1 MRLTIFESFSNF
13 ANLSV
18 SCVSNCCESA
28 SPRQRRA
35 RFYGLFPSWCVFITC
50 VVSILDHVLVPS
62 YFLLWNISIVY
73 PVKPVVPGVGRLHSI
88 ASLTSVLLY
97 CVVASY
103 LHPRVNTCWAA
114 CIQQGA
120 GLAASPPLICTLSS
134 LYPHKWPNPSQT
146 PLSFV
151 LYCTSFQT
159 PCYQHR
165 LKLLSVTSYSCLTT
179 SHHLSCFP
187 YYC

>member
-1 MRLTIFESFSNF
+1 MVFFIMVCFYHMCCVHSPSCSGALIFPP
-13 ANLSV
+13 V
-18 SCVSNCCESA
+18 KYIYC
-28 SPRQRRA
+28 
-35 RFYGLFPSWCVFITC
+35 
-50 VVSILDHVLVPS
+50 ILWNQLCLVLVDFILLPLL
-62 YFLLWNISIVY
+62 FLFF
-73 PVKPVVPGVGRLHSI
+73 
-88 ASLTSVLLY
+88 LY

-187 YYC
+187 YYY

>member
-1 MRLTIFESFSNF
+1 VF
-13 ANLSV
+13 LS
-18 SCVSNCCESA
+18 
-28 SPRQRRA
+28 
-35 RFYGLFPSWCVFITC
+35 
-50 VVSILDHVLVPS
+50 HVLCPFS
-62 YFLLWNISIVY
+62 IMFCCPHISSCEIYLLY

-159 PCYQHR
+159 PCYQNR

-187 YYC
+187 YYY